1 MNTDNV
7 ALSPQLLTAT
17 EALAVNLRQS
27 ESFLLYHQA
36 RALLEAD
43 SRAQALLRQLSEAQA
58 DVRARSGQA
67 RGEVTQHDVDQ
78 LRALQRVAQA
88 NRVILDYARTQQF
101 AGDYLRQINQ
111 EISQLLGVD
120 FASLAKRPGCC

>member
-27 ESFLLYHQA
+27 EPFVLYHHA
-36 RALLEAD
+36 RDLLEAD
-43 SRAQALLRQLSEAQA
+43 AQAQALLRQLSEAQA

-78 LRALQRVAQA
+78 LRALQRMAQA
-88 NRVILDYARTQQF
+88 NRVIMDYVRTQQF
-101 AGDYLRQINQ
+101 ALDYWREVNRDVS
-111 EISQLLGVD
+111 ELLGVD
-120 FASLAKRPGCC
+120 FASLARRPGCC

>member
-27 ESFLLYHQA
+27 EPFVLYHQA
-36 RALLEAD
+36 RDLLEAD
-43 SRAQALLRQLSEAQA
+43 AQAQALLRQLSEAQA

-78 LRALQRVAQA
+78 LRALQRMAQA
-88 NRVILDYARTQQF
+88 NRVIMDYVRTQQF
-101 AGDYLRQINQ
+101 AIDYWREVNRDVS
-111 EISQLLGVD
+111 ELLGVD
-120 FASLAKRPGCC
+120 FASLARRPGCC

>member
-27 ESFLLYHQA
+27 EPFVLYHQA
-36 RALLEAD
+36 CDLLEAD
-43 SRAQALLRQLSEAQA
+43 APAQALLRQLSEAQA
-58 DVRARSGQA
+58 DVRARSGPA
-67 RGEVTQHDVDQ
+67 RGEVTQHDVDH

-88 NRVILDYARTQQF
+88 NRVIMDYVRTQQL
-101 AGDYLRQINQ
+101 AIDYLREVNRD
-111 EISQLLGVD
+111 ISELLGVD
-120 FASLAKRPGCC
+120 FASLARRPGCC